1 MAPLCPPP
9 SFPVRQLPN
18 PLTGRQGTH
27 TQGGVSSYSMAA
39 GGPVDVHAA
48 RQQCAGM
55 MGGVN
60 NDPDQFLVQ
69 LGLVEVDPKVLAA
82 EGVSLDNAMTGRRL
96 VDALALAEIRDQL
109 PAQGW
114 REVRSDDFGV
124 DQGKMLTLAAPHQR
138 VPDTWVLAYLS
149 ERDDQ
154 WLFSA
159 SPEPNSVWPG
169 KAFRRRHL
177 RLTWPRSPI
186 VASAG
191 RVPELAVTVTNTAA
205 ELWRGMP
212 GDNHAVV
219 AWIVDAETGERLTPQ
234 GWFAYGGA
242 DTAELAARESKDLVA
257 ILATYGADELPPGEY
272 GLEAVLLTLDLRSDR
287 GHLRLT

>member
-1 MAPLCPPP
+1 
-9 SFPVRQLPN
+9 
-18 PLTGRQGTH
+18 
-27 TQGGVSSYSMAA
+27 MAA
-39 GGPVDVHAA
+39 GGPVDVLAA

-55 MGGVN
+55 MGGGKS
-60 NDPDQFLVQ
+60 DPDRVLVQ
-69 LGLVEVDPKVLAA
+69 LGLLEVDPRVLAT
-82 EGVSLDNAMTGRRL
+82 EGVSLDNAMAGRRL
-96 VDALALAEIRDQL
+96 VNALALAEIRDQL

-124 DQGKMLTLAAPHQR
+124 DEGKMLTLAAPHHR
-138 VPDTWVLAYLS
+138 VPDAWVLASLS

-191 RVPELAVTVTNTAA
+191 RVPELPVTVTNTAA

-212 GDNHAVV
+212 GDIQAPVT
-219 AWIVDAETGERLTPQ
+219 WIVDAETGERLTPQ

-242 DTAELAARESKDLVA
+242 STAELAAGASKDLVA
-257 ILATYGADELPPGEY
+257 ILATHGADELPPGEY